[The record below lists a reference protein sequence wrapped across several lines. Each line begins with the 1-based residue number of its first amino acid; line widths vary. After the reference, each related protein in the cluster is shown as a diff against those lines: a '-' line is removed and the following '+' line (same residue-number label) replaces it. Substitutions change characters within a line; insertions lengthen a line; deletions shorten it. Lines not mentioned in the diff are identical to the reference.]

1 MAEETPATQPAMVGC
16 NFDAAT
22 AEATAGKDVLL
33 CITDP
38 NTADLLALQGQQG
51 LSFNVSIETNETKTK
66 NTGGWV
72 SKTPGAK
79 SWDASCDGLYSTDDK
94 ARREIVK
101 SIVDSRLVCV
111 GMYTREQNGNDITY
125 TPVRKGMAIATSDN
139 LDAPQDE
146 DRKSVV

>member
-51 LSFNVSIETNETKTK
+51 LSFNVSIE
-66 NTGGWV
+66 
-72 SKTPGAK
+72 
-79 SWDASCDGLYSTDDK
+79 
-94 ARREIVK
+94 
-101 SIVDSRLVCV
+101 
-111 GMYTREQNGNDITY
+111 
-125 TPVRKGMAIATSDN
+125 
-139 LDAPQDE
+139 